1 MKPSLQASSAHDSAA
16 GWGGKKLLDHVLGY
30 PDVYIGSVEKRTQKL
45 WVYERGTMVHRAV
58 TYIPGL
64 HKIFD
69 EILVNAAGHKRRA
82 PTMDALR
89 VEIDVAACCI
99 SVFNNGDG
107 IPVEFHQEEGTD
119 LRAGDDIRSPHHQ
132 QQLRR
137 HRE

>member
-1 MKPSLQASSAHDSAA
+1 MKPSLQSSSAHDSAA
-16 GWGGKKLLDHVLGY
+16 GWGDKKLLDHVLGY
-30 PDVYIGSVEKRTQKL
+30 PDAYLGSVEKGTRTL
-45 WVYERGTMVHRAV
+45 WVYDERGTVAHRAV
-58 TYIPGL
+58 TYAPGL

-69 EILVNAAGHKRRA
+69 EVLVNAADNKRRA

-107 IPVEFHQEEGTD
+107 IPVESNQEEGTD

-132 QQLRR
+132 QQLR
-137 HRE
+137 